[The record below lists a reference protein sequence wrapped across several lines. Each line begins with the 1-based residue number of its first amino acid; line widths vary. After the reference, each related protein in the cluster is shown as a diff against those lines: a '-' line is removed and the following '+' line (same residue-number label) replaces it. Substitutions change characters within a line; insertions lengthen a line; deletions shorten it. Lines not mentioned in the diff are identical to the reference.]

1 MPILKALSRPY
12 GTMLRQPSGT
22 FNPFQ
27 RIYLLLRLRNIAI
40 EISKSAEGVT
50 NVQGLVKTHCFSLA

>member
-1 MPILKALSRPY
+1 
-12 GTMLRQPSGT
+12 MLRQPPGT

-40 EISKSAEGVT
+40 ETAKSAGGVA
-50 NVQGLVKTHCFSLA
+50 NVQGLVKTHCFSLARLDRSADF

>member
-1 MPILKALSRPY
+1 
-12 GTMLRQPSGT
+12 MLRQPSAT

-40 EISKSAEGVT
+40 ETSKSAGAVT
-50 NVQGLVKTHCFSLA
+50 NVQGLVKTHCFSLARLDRAADF